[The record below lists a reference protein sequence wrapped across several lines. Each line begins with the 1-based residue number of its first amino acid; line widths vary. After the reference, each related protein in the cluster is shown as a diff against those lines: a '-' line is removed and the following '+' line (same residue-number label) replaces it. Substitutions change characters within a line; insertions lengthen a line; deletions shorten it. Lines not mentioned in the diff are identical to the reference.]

1 MLFEISLQIN
11 MCQLSSIL
19 PFQITQVFKFS
30 QFRFSRA
37 DYSDVRIDGGT
48 HHQKHA
54 FSNKIAIII

>member
-1 MLFEISLQIN
+1 MHFKISLQIN
-11 MCQLSSIL
+11 ICQLSSIL
-19 PFQITQVFKFS
+19 PFQITQVLKFS